1 MGRLGYYGPY
11 TLVEIPQRFA
21 LNDTTKKLMDPKTLF
36 IMPQVEDKFIK
47 FVDVGETEIYEIT
60 DKGDRIDD
68 TMKYEVQRSMGV
80 GTQIGRY
87 FGVWTLA

>member
-1 MGRLGYYGPY
+1 MAQLADAPDLGSGFCRFESYYAH
-11 TLVEIPQRFA
+11 F
-21 LNDTTKKLMDPKTLF
+21 
-36 IMPQVEDKFIK
+36 FIK

-60 DKGDRIDD
+60 DKGDRMDD

>member
-1 MGRLGYYGPY
+1 M
-11 TLVEIPQRFA
+11 
-21 LNDTTKKLMDPKTLF
+21 M
-36 IMPQVEDKFIK
+36 
-47 FVDVGETEIYEIT
+47 YEVNE
-60 DKGDRIDD
+60 KGARMDD